1 MKKLKRLTALMLS
14 FALIAA
20 AAFVVSGCSGSA
32 FSGKRIVR
40 ISHSQSETHPDH
52 IGLLAFEEYVE
63 SRLGDKYDIQIFPN
77 EILGASVKAIELV
90 QTGAIDYCVAST
102 GNLETFDDIYQ
113 IFSIPYLFNSEEHY
127 HSIME
132 NDEMM
137 KGIFTST
144 DASGF
149 EAVTWLDAG
158 VRNFYATTPIRTPDD
173 LKGKNVAV
181 QVDTKTEEYFSA
193 SLAIV
198 PLQLMGYYVS
208 VAKGLDVDKPRNLAK
223 SVTVE

>member
-90 QTGAIDYCVAST
+90 QTGAIDYCVASKEILKPLT
-102 GNLETFDDIYQ
+102 
-113 IFSIPYLFNSEEHY
+113 
-127 HSIME
+127 
-132 NDEMM
+132 
-137 KGIFTST
+137 IFTKYSVSHISST
-144 DASGF
+144 
-149 EAVTWLDAG
+149 V
-158 VRNFYATTPIRTPDD
+158 
-173 LKGKNVAV
+173 
-181 QVDTKTEEYFSA
+181 
-193 SLAIV
+193 
-198 PLQLMGYYVS
+198 
-208 VAKGLDVDKPRNLAK
+208 K
-223 SVTVE
+223 SIITA